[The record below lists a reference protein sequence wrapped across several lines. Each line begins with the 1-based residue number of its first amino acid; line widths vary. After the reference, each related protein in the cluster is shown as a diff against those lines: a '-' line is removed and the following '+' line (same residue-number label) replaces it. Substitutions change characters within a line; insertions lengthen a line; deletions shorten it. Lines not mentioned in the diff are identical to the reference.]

1 MVTGRVK
8 YKKRKKKILGKVFE
22 IPTAML
28 QSTLQAD
35 IYSLD
40 QSLQE
45 YNASPYSTPCS
56 YAYNSNELSHT
67 GIYQQYD
74 QFSQFDQNQF
84 TDLIHNVITPF
95 DNVSEIEF
103 GSIEISADH
112 YPNPNYNNNYRTEC
126 NAMPQFSVGRL
137 EKNENEMRL
146 NSSCKYPN
154 KFVRN
159 TIDRSDN
166 KNVRSF
172 KFATTNNGENLFLNT
187 YPFTRVET
195 NNKGLSYLYIDIA
208 EYDKLRGDALKDFNK
223 KCEDTFSQINLYGNK
238 ESVKSERLRLQKRN
252 CKEKNKHRWDSYNNR
267 YQKSNKIATKA
278 VLVSEY
284 ENFLSPHTPDIS
296 YSFYPSYPSSPSS
309 PSYPS
314 SPSSLSSPS
323 SPPSLPSPP
332 SPSYS
337 SSQEVQESVTPEI
350 PTELSLR
357 PFSQSTPS
365 PVDQIIKN
373 KSQEEYIGWV
383 TPEEDNCL
391 SMLGE
396 F

>member
-35 IYSLD
+35 RYSSN
-40 QSLQE
+40 QSLQA

-56 YAYNSNELSHT
+56 YAYNSNESCHT

-112 YPNPNYNNNYRTEC
+112 YPNPNYNNYYRTEC
-126 NAMPQFSVGRL
+126 NAMSQFSVGRL

-146 NSSCKYPN
+146 NSSCKYSN

-172 KFATTNNGENLFLNT
+172 RFATTNNRENLFLNT
-187 YPFTRVET
+187 YPFTGVET
-195 NNKGLSYLYIDIA
+195 NNKGLSYLHIDMA
-208 EYDKLRGDALKDFNK
+208 EYDKLRGEELKEFNK
-223 KCEDTFSQINLYGNK
+223 LCEDTFSQIEGK
-238 ESVKSERLRLQKRN
+238 SVKSERLRLQKRN
-252 CKEKNKHRWDSYNNR
+252 CKEKNKHNWDSYNNR
-267 YQKSNKIATKA
+267 FPKSSKTTTKA
-278 VLVSEY
+278 VSVSEHD
-284 ENFLSPHTPDIS
+284 NSLPPHTPDIS
-296 YSFYPSYPSSPSS
+296 YSFYPSYPSFPFSPSSPSS
-309 PSYPS
+309 PSYSFYP
-314 SPSSLSSPS
+314 
-323 SPPSLPSPP
+323 
-332 SPSYS
+332 

-365 PVDQIIKN
+365 PINHIIKN
-373 KSQEEYIGWV
+373 ESEEEYV
-383 TPEEDNCL
+383 KYMTPEEEEDNYL
-391 SMLGE
+391 SMVRECLVQ
-396 F
+396 